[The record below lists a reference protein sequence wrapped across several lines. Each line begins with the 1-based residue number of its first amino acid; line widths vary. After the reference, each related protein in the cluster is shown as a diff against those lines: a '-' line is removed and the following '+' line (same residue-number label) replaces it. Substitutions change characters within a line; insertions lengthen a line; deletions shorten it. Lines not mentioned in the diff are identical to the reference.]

1 MLEVVAM
8 LAAIAKAVPILAS
21 LCNRLAGIITEA
33 RAENRQSR
41 KDKESDDA
49 IDALAAQPRRKLNPR
64 TGRVE

>member
-8 LAAIAKAVPILAS
+8 LAAVAKAVPILAS

-33 RAENRQSR
+33 RAENRQDR
-41 KDKESDDA
+41 KDKEADDA
-49 IDALAAQPRRKLNPR
+49 IDSLAAKPTRKLNPR